1 MNKVGCCYHPKLP
14 DDLGRRVAEEL
25 CAAADPHVGETWIA
39 SAWDEEATRRHV
51 PGTDLLLCIGGD
63 GTVLR
68 AARAVIPHDT
78 LLLGVNMGRLGFL
91 TELDAAGALE
101 RLPEILAGA
110 GRVEERAMLHAE
122 IVAPEADDGGEA
134 PPDGGPSG
142 PARHDALNDV
152 VIGRVTLGRTVQVVV
167 LVDGSRLADYRAD
180 GVIVATATGSTA
192 YSLSAGGP
200 VLPPESR
207 DILMTPLSPHLAP
220 RNSIVLP
227 PTAVVEVQLAPGQQ
241 ATMSIDGERDL
252 DLAAG
257 ETVRVTLG
265 PHRARFLRLNP
276 PAQFYERLARRLN
289 WLREGEGNTPGVSP
303 PFSLGEEAPA

>member
-1 MNKVGCCYHPKLP
+1 MNKIGCSYHPKLP
-14 DDLGRRVAEEL
+14 DDRGRRMAEEL
-25 CAAADPHVGETWIA
+25 CAVAEPHVGETWIA

-110 GRVEERAMLHAE
+110 GRVEERAMLHAQIIALE
-122 IVAPEADDGGEA
+122 TGDGEET
-134 PPDGGPSG
+134 
-142 PARHDALNDV
+142 PARQDALNDV
-152 VIGRVTLGRTVQVVV
+152 VIGRVTLGRTVQVAV
-167 LVDGSRLADYRAD
+167 LVDGTRLADYRAD

-207 DILMTPLSPHLAP
+207 EILMTPLAPHLAP

-265 PHRARFLRLNP
+265 PHHARFLRLNSP
-276 PAQFYERLARRLN
+276 TQFYERLARRLN
-289 WLREGEGNTPGVSP
+289 WLREGEGHPPGAAAPFVS
-303 PFSLGEEAPA
+303 GEEAPE